1 MSFGPPTGKY
11 VKTKR
16 PVLRSQLDDDAE
28 DVWFPLAR
36 EPSRAARAPCERTGA
51 SVASPR

>member
-28 DVWFPLAR
+28 DALVLPRASHRAR
-36 EPSRAARAPCERTGA
+36 RGAMRRTGA